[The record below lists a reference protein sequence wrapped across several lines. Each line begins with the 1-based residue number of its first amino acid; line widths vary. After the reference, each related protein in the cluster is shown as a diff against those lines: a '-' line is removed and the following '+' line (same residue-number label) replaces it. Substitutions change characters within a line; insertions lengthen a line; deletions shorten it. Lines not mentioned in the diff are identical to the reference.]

1 MAMAEPPEASPA
13 EPPQLPGHPELRR
26 LAISALSYRA
36 IAQEREVQIA
46 SMLGPDGTDL
56 LSDLLATLTTE
67 ITTQLMLSEHLLSR
81 GWSWDDVL
89 VAVWYNEDQLRAAAR
104 GD

>member
-1 MAMAEPPEASPA
+1 VDDPSSSEKEMAMAEPPEASPA

-46 SMLGPDGTDL
+46 SML
-56 LSDLLATLTTE
+56 ATLTTE